1 MRKGYLNKIPI
12 VAGDANRVST
22 NIYYKENPDGTI
34 TLYKRINGK
43 LQSITSGSNDG
54 GGVDAMLQEY
64 GFAELW
70 NPEIGVQPTMGSEA
84 FKAKF
89 PIMGT
94 IAEDLQTLDINEKKE
109 YNFTEED
116 VQAYE
121 YFLEGIVIASSLEE
135 YYANTKVCNYPN
147 VVGFYVPADNTL
159 LVGFCEGPVISFT
172 IVSSEGDRYV
182 VTRQ

>member
-1 MRKGYLNKIPI
+1 MRKGYLNKIP
-12 VAGDANRVST
+12 VVVGDPNKVSARQ
-22 NIYYKENPDGTI
+22 IYMKEDPNDGTI
-34 TLYKRINGK
+34 GLYQRGTGGE
-43 LQSITSGSNDG
+43 LVSITSTDS
-54 GGVDAMLQEY
+54 A
-64 GFAELW
+64 AELW

-94 IAEDLQTLDINEKKE
+94 IAEDLQTLDIAEEKE

-121 YFLEGIVIASSLEE
+121 QFLEGIVTVSSLEE
-135 YYANTKVCNYPN
+135 YYANTKLCNYPN
-147 VVGFYVPADNTL
+147 VVGFYTPANNTL
-159 LVGFCEGPVISFT
+159 LAGFCEGSVISFT
-172 IVSSEGDRYV
+172 IVSFEGDRYV

>member
-1 MRKGYLNKIPI
+1 MRKGYLNKIP
-12 VAGDANRVST
+12 VVVGDPNKVSARQ
-22 NIYYKENPDGTI
+22 IYMKEDPNDGTI
-34 TLYKRINGK
+34 GLYQRGTGGE
-43 LQSITSGSNDG
+43 LVSITSTDS
-54 GGVDAMLQEY
+54 A
-64 GFAELW
+64 AELW

-94 IAEDLQTLDINEKKE
+94 IAEDLQTLDITEEKE

-121 YFLEGIVIASSLEE
+121 QFLEGIVTVNSLEE
-135 YYANTKVCNYPN
+135 YYANTKLCNYPN
-147 VVGFYVPADNTL
+147 VVGFYAPANNTL
-159 LVGFCEGPVISFT
+159 LAGFCEGPVVSFT
-172 IVSSEGDRYV
+172 IVSFEGSRYV

>member
-1 MRKGYLNKIPI
+1 M
-12 VAGDANRVST
+12 
-22 NIYYKENPDGTI
+22 KEDPNDGTI
-34 TLYKRINGK
+34 GLYQRGTGGE
-43 LQSITSGSNDG
+43 LVSITSTDS
-54 GGVDAMLQEY
+54 A
-64 GFAELW
+64 AELW

-94 IAEDLQTLDINEKKE
+94 IAEDLQTLDIAEEKE

-121 YFLEGIVIASSLEE
+121 QFLEGIVTVSSLEE
-135 YYANTKVCNYPN
+135 YYANTKLCNYPN
-147 VVGFYVPADNTL
+147 VVGFYAPANNTL
-159 LVGFCEGPVISFT
+159 LAGFCEGSVISFT
-172 IVSSEGDRYV
+172 IVSFEGDRYV